1 MCRGILMAARDDFDA
16 GMLLDVRQLVAAEAF
31 GDLLESAAHLLEENH
46 HLPAV
51 AISGAVLESSL
62 RDLANRNSITWTGHS
77 SITKLNTEIYKA
89 RIYDKVIFAEIE
101 AWARLRN
108 QVDHGDF
115 TGPADIDTG
124 AVKRM
129 VDGVRQFVLK
139 YR

>member
-1 MCRGILMAARDDFDA
+1 MSELYRFLI
-16 GMLLDVRQLVAAEAF
+16 
-31 GDLLESAAHLLEENH
+31 
-46 HLPAV
+46 
-51 AISGAVLESSL
+51 SSL
-62 RDLANRNSITWTGHS
+62 QTVASACGHDS
-77 SITKLNTEIYKA
+77 PHSRELERYKA

-124 AVKRM
+124 AAKRM